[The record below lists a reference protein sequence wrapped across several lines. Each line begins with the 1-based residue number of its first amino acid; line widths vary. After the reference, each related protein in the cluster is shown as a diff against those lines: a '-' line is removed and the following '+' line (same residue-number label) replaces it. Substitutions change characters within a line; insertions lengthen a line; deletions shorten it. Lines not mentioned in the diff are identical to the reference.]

1 MQRSALV
8 GSLRLRV
15 RVRMPPI
22 AARLLRAPSI
32 PCADSRPL
40 FTKPDGDEAVWW
52 RDLNDKDIKANE
64 DRLLAMLT
72 PPVLLVVIW
81 TNTIAAV
88 LAMISWFYVSRAGAW
103 ALPPAAFVFMAL
115 NGAIVARQRR
125 RAWDAQ
131 TAYRVFE
138 DDVGRRELLR
148 TGESLLHLQN
158 TLFDIQM
165 GVGRLASA
173 LEVVS
178 FAVSWADVFVSLY
191 FYCVAA
197 ALACV
202 LAAFFYVVPMGVL
215 FCISGWLVIGSGY
228 FCYAR
233 TRSLMDLHQEQMER
247 KRETGFGLKE
257 ETKDQDRTKS
267 RFAFW
272 QRLPNDLEM
281 SHRYIAARVQLQEM
295 RML

>member
-1 MQRSALV
+1 
-8 GSLRLRV
+8 
-15 RVRMPPI
+15 
-22 AARLLRAPSI
+22 
-32 PCADSRPL
+32 
-40 FTKPDGDEAVWW
+40 
-52 RDLNDKDIKANE
+52 
-64 DRLLAMLT
+64 
-72 PPVLLVVIW
+72 
-81 TNTIAAV
+81 
-88 LAMISWFYVSRAGAW
+88 MISWFYVSRAGAW

-173 LEVVS
+173 LEVLS

-197 ALACV
+197 ILACAS
-202 LAAFFYVVPMGVL
+202 AAFLYFMPVDVL
-215 FCISGWLVIGSGY
+215 FCGSGWLLIGSGY
-228 FCYAR
+228 VFYSR
-233 TRSLMDLHQEQMER
+233 TRSLMDIHQEKMDK

-257 ETKDQDRTKS
+257 EVKEQERNDTRL
-267 RFAFW
+267 AFW

-281 SHRYIAARVQLQEM
+281 SHRYIASRVQLQDM
-295 RML
+295 RLL